1 MQRINY
7 ESDINNTRIN
17 NNDIIK
23 EKENTITTLS
33 NNVERLHGEVAKN
46 LEEMRSLTVERADLS
61 NYITG

>member
-7 ESDINNTRIN
+7 EIDINNTRIK

-61 NYITG
+61 N

>member
-7 ESDINNTRIN
+7 ENDISNTRIN